1 MKDVEDLVQLAKINR
16 LDLNEP
22 SLRTILLKHG
32 GQEFYE
38 LLKRERESLRP
49 E

>member
-1 MKDVEDLVQLAKINR
+1 MKDIEDLVQLAKLNR

-22 SLRTILLKHG
+22 SLRAIVLKHG
-32 GQEFYE
+32 GKEFYE
-38 LLKRERESLRP
+38 LLKRERGALRP